1 MADQDNK
8 TDQKKT
14 LSLSSKKLELTK
26 TVDAGKIRQSFS
38 HGRSKAVTF
47 EVKKKRVIGKDSG
60 AASGAALSEAELAKR
75 KRILEMAQAGDEKKA
90 EEQRI
95 LNEVD
100 EKRLQDLTERQ
111 KQSEQDEAETLA
123 AKELAEKEAVE
134 AKRLEEEKRAEQ
146 EAARKTSQSRASVP
160 AEAPHAISPSLDVG
174 PLAGGRVKSSLKKE
188 EEDSESD
195 KKSRKTLS
203 LGKKNKHKPVVY
215 SVQDAL
221 AAGEDDGRHRSDAAR
236 RRAKEKKLAQQS
248 GAQDGKAQ
256 VRDIVVPEVIT
267 VQELSNRMAVR
278 AGEIIKKLMGFGV
291 MATLNQN
298 IDADT
303 AELIVT
309 EFGHKIIRVSDADVE
324 EGLLPHD
331 DPKELQEPRA
341 PVVTV
346 MGHVDHGKTSLLDAI
361 RKTDVVTG
369 ESGGITQH
377 IGAYQVQLASG
388 KRITF
393 IDTPGHAAF
402 SEMRARGANVTDIVV
417 LVVAADDGIKE
428 QTVEAI
434 NHAKAAGV
442 PIIIAI
448 NKMDKPGAD
457 PNRVRSELLTYELVT
472 EEMGGDIQTVEVSA
486 KQGLNIDKL
495 EEAVLL
501 QAEILEL
508 GSNPNRDAIGSVV
521 ESRIE
526 KGRGAVATVLVQQG
540 TLRIGDIFVAGS
552 EWGKVRAL
560 IDDKGKQI
568 KKALPSM
575 PVEVLGFSGAPI
587 PGDSF
592 IVVED
597 ESRARDVAAYRAQKE
612 KDRKAVK
619 MRKASMDLL
628 MQGSSDTEKKTLSV
642 IIKSDVQGS
651 VEAIMGSFDKIPSD
665 EVEIRVL
672 HTGVGGI
679 NESDITLAQTT
690 NAFVIGFNV
699 RSNPQ
704 ARQLATKENI
714 EIRYYSI
721 IYDVIDD
728 IKKIVSGLLTPEK
741 RENFLGY
748 AEVREVFNITKIGKV
763 AGCYVTGGLVKRGA
777 KVRLLRD
784 NVVIHEGS
792 LKTLK
797 RFKDEV
803 KEAKEG
809 YECGMAF
816 ENYNDIRPKDV
827 IECFEVQEIARTIE

>member
-47 EVKKKRVIGKDSG
+47 EVKKKRVIGKGSEAGSG
-60 AASGAALSEAELAKR
+60 TELSEAELAKR
-75 KRILEMAQAGDEKKA
+75 KRILEMAQASDAKKA

-95 LNEVD
+95 LSEAD
-100 EKRLQDLTERQ
+100 AKRHQDLTDRQ
-111 KQSEQDEAETLA
+111 KQSQQDEAEALA
-123 AKELAEKEAVE
+123 AKEKAEKEAAE
-134 AKRLEEEKRAEQ
+134 AKRLEEERRAER
-146 EAARKTSQSRASVP
+146 EAAEKAAQSSRTSSP
-160 AEAPHAISPSLDVG
+160 ADDMVVDSPSLDAG
-174 PLAGGRVKSSLKKE
+174 PLAGGRVKSSLKKGN
-188 EEDSESD
+188 DDDDD

-221 AAGEDDGRHRSDAAR
+221 AAGDDEGRQRSDAAR

-248 GAQDGKAQ
+248 GAQDNKAQ
-256 VRDIVVPEVIT
+256 VRDIIVPEVIT

-278 AGEIIKKLMGFGV
+278 AGEIIKKLMSLGV

-324 EGLLPHD
+324 EGLLPQD

-377 IGAYQVQLASG
+377 IGAYQVRLAS
-388 KRITF
+388 KKKITF

-402 SEMRARGANVTDIVV
+402 SEMRARGANVTDIVI

-457 PNRVRSELLTYELVT
+457 PNRVRNELLTHELVT

-508 GSNPNRDAIGSVV
+508 GANPNRDAIGSVV

-526 KGRGAVATVLVQQG
+526 KGRGAVATVLVQRG
-540 TLRIGDIFVAGS
+540 TLKIGNIFVAGS

-560 IDDKGKQI
+560 IDDKGKHVKQ
-568 KKALPSM
+568 ALPSM

-592 IVVED
+592 VVVED
-597 ESRARDVAAYRAQKE
+597 EARARDVAEYRAQKE
-612 KDRKAVK
+612 KDRKAIK

-628 MQGSSDTEKKTLSV
+628 MQGSSDTERKTLSV

-704 ARQLATKENI
+704 ARQLAAKENI

-728 IKKIVSGLLTPEK
+728 IKKIVGGLLTPEK
-741 RENFLGY
+741 REDFLGY
-748 AEVREVFNITKIGKV
+748 AEIREVFNITKVGKV
-763 AGCYVTGGLVKRGA
+763 AGCYVTSGLVKRGA

>member
-26 TVDAGKIRQSFS
+26 TVNAGKIRQSFS

-47 EVKKKRVIGKDSG
+47 EVKKKRVIGKDPA

-95 LNEVD
+95 LNQVD

-123 AKELAEKEAVE
+123 AKELAEKEAAE
-134 AKRLEEEKRAEQ
+134 AKRLEEGKRVEQ
-146 EAARKTSQSRASVP
+146 EAAQKASQSRASVN
-160 AEAPHAISPSLDVG
+160 ADAPHTISPSLEVG
-174 PLAGGRVKSSLKKE
+174 PLAGGRMKSSLKKE

-221 AAGEDDGRHRSDAAR
+221 ATGEDDGRHRSDAAR

-267 VQELSNRMAVR
+267 VQELSNRMAIR

-309 EFGHKIIRVSDADVE
+309 EFGHRIIRVSDADVE
-324 EGLLPHD
+324 EGLLPQND
-331 DPKELQEPRA
+331 SKELQEPRA

-377 IGAYQVQLASG
+377 IGAYQVQLASN
-388 KRITF
+388 KKITF

-495 EEAVLL
+495 EEAILL

-508 GSNPNRDAIGSVV
+508 GANQNRDAIGSVV

-526 KGRGAVATVLVQQG
+526 KGRGAVATVLVQRG

-597 ESRARDVAAYRAQKE
+597 ESRARDVADYRAQKE

-748 AEVREVFNITKIGKV
+748 AEIREVFNITKVGKV

-784 NVVIHEGS
+784 NIVIHEGS